1 MTTSSWLRTGIPR
14 VAVQP
19 VVALVYDDDAYVE
32 AGGAAPG
39 LMGRQVAGRSFLEAL
54 FRHGSFSELVALVQ
68 ARESATSLVQ
78 LWRDHTAAAP
88 QSRTL
93 RLIARSELYG
103 ALFPEPPATII
114 HAPQPP
120 DPVFA
125 WARQHSRPH
134 AFALSGVTHTLCSPE
149 AIALLQSL
157 ITAPFEPYD
166 ALVCTSRAV
175 AAMVREVTG
184 QYADYLTDR
193 FGRQATA
200 SSSPRTP
207 VRLETI
213 PLGVDTDRFRPA
225 NPAERAAARHSLGV
239 DDDEVAIL
247 FVGRLS
253 HHAKAHPYPLFRGA
267 SEAALATGRR
277 VHLILAGWAA
287 HHAVHDAFKDGARTF
302 APNVKTSLVD
312 GRGPTA
318 RRSVWHAADL
328 FVSPSDNIQETF
340 GLAVVEAMAS
350 GLPVVASDWDGYRDL
365 VDHGQTG
372 FLVPT
377 AMVAGST
384 TTATTRLLIGEL
396 DYDHFLAECSQATT
410 VDVRGTSA
418 AISRLVGDP
427 ELRQRMGTAGR
438 SRAIAHFAWSRVI
451 RSFEELWRDQEA
463 ERSRRALA
471 FEAGPPR
478 RGKAGPAA
486 YPSPEQT
493 FAGYPTRQLDGADR
507 LLPAP
512 DSGDRFGTLLAMP
525 LTHHAAGRR
534 VLDPGLLRSALALA
548 PCSIDDLDRYWNQHG
563 VERSLGR
570 SSVAWMLKY
579 DLLRA
584 VLENPRREGDLDAEN
599 SA

>member
-1 MTTSSWLRTGIPR
+1 

-32 AGGAAPG
+32 AGGAAHG

-54 FRHGSFSELVALVQ
+54 LRHGSFSELAALVR
-68 ARESATSLVQ
+68 ARESAASLVQ
-78 LWRDHTAAAP
+78 LWRDHSTAAP
-88 QSRTL
+88 QKRTL
-93 RLIARSELYG
+93 RLIARDELYG

-114 HAPQPP
+114 HSPQPP
-120 DPVFA
+120 GPVFA
-125 WARQHSRPH
+125 WVRQHGGPH
-134 AFALSGVTHTLCSPE
+134 AFALTGVTHTLCSPE

-184 QYADYLTDR
+184 TYADYLHDR
-193 FGRQATA
+193 FGRTA
-200 SSSPRTP
+200 AVGSSYRAP

-213 PLGVDTDRFRPA
+213 PLGVDIDRFRPA
-225 NPAERAAARHSLGV
+225 NPAERAAARQMLGV
-239 DDDEVAIL
+239 DDDEVAVL
-247 FVGRLS
+247 YVGRLS

-287 HHAVHDAFKDGARTF
+287 HRAVHDAFMDGARTV
-302 APNVKTSLVD
+302 ASNVRTSFVD
-312 GRGPTA
+312 GRDARA

-350 GLPVVASDWDGYRDL
+350 GLPVVVSDWNGYRDL

-384 TTATTRLLIGEL
+384 TTATARLLIGEL
-396 DYDHFLAECSQATT
+396 DYDHFLAECSQSTT
-410 VDVRGTSA
+410 VDVRGISA
-418 AISRLVGDP
+418 ALARLVGDP
-427 ELRQRMGTAGR
+427 ELRQRMGAAGR
-438 SRAIAHFAWSRVI
+438 SRAIAQFDWTKIILSY
-451 RSFEELWRDQEA
+451 EQLWREQEA
-463 ERSRRALA
+463 DRSARARA
-471 FEAGPPR
+471 FEAESPW
-478 RGKAGPAA
+478 RGKAGPVA

-493 FAGYPTRQLDGADR
+493 FAGYPTRRLDGADR
-507 LLPAP
+507 LLPVAG
-512 DSGDRFGTLLAMP
+512 SSDRVDALLAMP
-525 LTHHAAGRR
+525 LTNHAAGRR
-534 VLDPGLLRSALALA
+534 VVDPGLLRSALALA

-563 VERSLGR
+563 VERGLGR

-579 DLLRA
+579 DLIRA
-584 VLENPRREGDLDAEN
+584 VFDDHLREGSLDE
-599 SA
+599 